1 MHRIA
6 LLLFA
11 ASFGFGAWGVN
22 EDLFEAGKPS
32 QPALDKTYET
42 ALGRK
47 QTEVAAVLKKAAARE
62 SAPAFVVDSKTL
74 EAYAGTYKSDQVP
87 LDIKVFVK
95 EGNLYMQAT
104 GQPEFPLKATSA
116 TQFEF
121 APARKDGKELGR
133 TARAELPT
141 WGTPAVV
148 EGKGRTEVVTN
159 GSKAIR
165 GYDADTGKELWTLG
179 PNSNV
184 VCTTFVA
191 AAESLYLASRFWPP
205 RHGRTI
211 C

>member
-47 QTEVAAVLKKAAARE
+47 QTEVAAVLKKAAAR
-62 SAPAFVVDSKTL
+62 
-74 EAYAGTYKSDQVP
+74 
-87 LDIKVFVK
+87 
-95 EGNLYMQAT
+95 
-104 GQPEFPLKATSA
+104 
-116 TQFEF
+116 EF

-179 PNSNV
+179 PNSKV

-191 AAESLYLASRFWPP
+191 AAASLYLASRFWPP